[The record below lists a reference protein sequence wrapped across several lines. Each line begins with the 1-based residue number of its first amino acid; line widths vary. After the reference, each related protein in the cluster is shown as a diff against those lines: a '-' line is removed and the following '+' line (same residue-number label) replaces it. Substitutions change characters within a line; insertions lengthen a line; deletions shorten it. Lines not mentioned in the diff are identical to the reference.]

1 MIMQR
6 LKSSHFQDDFH
17 NFFNDKYG
25 VSKCVTKGYLRNILQ
40 EIDIWLLEI
49 IRMNLDDAST
59 DKLFEELYQEYQK
72 IKDGIPTKETTE
84 LSTKKDRRIVDG
96 AKLCFIATVCCIFS
110 VLLFV
115 ILGLEFFTTSP
126 STATS
131 TTTTT
136 QLYLGNGQKYIGQIT
151 EGEIHF
157 TKS

>member
-1 MIMQR
+1 M
-6 LKSSHFQDDFH
+6 
-17 NFFNDKYG
+17 
-25 VSKCVTKGYLRNILQ
+25 
-40 EIDIWLLEI
+40 WLLEI

-72 IKDGIPTKETTE
+72 IKDGIPTKVTTE